1 MLTCACCG
9 RRLPWLHRLIGA
21 APYCSGKCARE
32 HREQL
37 RARAGQQSDVDALVP
52 TQGTGSAKDHG
63 PAEAGGLIEGRTGT
77 AEIEQVSTRIPSDVG
92 CDPGAPRAGAGE
104 GLAAAAEES
113 FAGEPGPEPTSDFW
127 TPEQED
133 SFGPNPDWPQ
143 PGIVPLDVAPACRP
157 PVLFSRSLPFRPRR
171 RVIVPAHRPAP
182 PASMLLLA
190 GAVPAPEWEYP
201 AGGALV
207 NRPSGCRSPEG
218 GHESAAGSPGP
229 LSAVT
234 GKGSL
239 SVLVLSFEPGA
250 RQDLGRTD
258 AMAPSAGDAG
268 GMRSRAVPPG
278 LEPVLVVNPSP
289 FIPLW
294 CSPPA
299 RACHRVPVRRLAVPL
314 PAQAPPAAVRLSFC
328 ATPTLLND
336 QTSAIQPFRL
346 HRMPLRRLIISPHRA
361 HQRLRSAPLVSLS
374 TLALA
379 PPLLAPRPAS
389 MPLRPG
395 YRFAPAPDA
404 TGRSPRSGLPVA
416 QVPGGSFGG

>member
-32 HREQL
+32 HRKQL
-37 RARAGQQSDVDALVP
+37 RARAGQHSDVDALVP
-52 TQGTGSAKDHG
+52 TQRTGPAKDHG
-63 PAEAGGLIEGRTGT
+63 PAEVGGLIEGRTGT
-77 AEIEQVSTRIPSDVG
+77 AEIEQVSARIPSDVG

-104 GLAAAAEES
+104 GLAAAAEKS
-113 FAGEPGPEPTSDFW
+113 FAGEPAPEPTSDFW

-157 PVLFSRSLPFRPRR
+157 PVLFSRSAPFRPRR

-190 GAVPAPEWEYP
+190 GAVPAPEWEHT
-201 AGGALV
+201 AGGALEKLSS
-207 NRPSGCRSPEG
+207 RSHSPDGPYGSMPGSGDTP
-218 GHESAAGSPGP
+218 
-229 LSAVT
+229 SAVA
-234 GKGSL
+234 GRGAL

-250 RQDLGRTD
+250 RQDPGRTD
-258 AMAPSAGDAG
+258 PMAPSAGDAG
-268 GMRSRAVPPG
+268 GMRSRAVHLG
-278 LEPVLVVNPSP
+278 LEPVLAVNPSP
-289 FIPLW
+289 CIPFW
-294 CSPPA
+294 CGPPA
-299 RACHRVPVRRLAVPL
+299 RACHRMPTRRLAAPPPVL
-314 PAQAPPAAVRLSFC
+314 APPAAVRPSFC

-336 QTSAIQPFRL
+336 QTSAMQPFRL

-395 YRFAPAPDA
+395 YRFTPASDA